1 MATVVY
7 FVTRKEEV
15 PEKDDEYLI
24 KGIVSELIENE
35 ESQIYK
41 LLDKSDKTVKD
52 FLEKTGEIKSS
63 ISGVDQQTRNLIS
76 VLNNNQSRG
85 QWAEFQVEDLLGI
98 MEYKDGIHYESQKI
112 MNSGT
117 KPDFTFYLPDSKTIN
132 MDSKFPLN
140 LYMQLSKLNL
150 DLEDETLDEIS
161 RKQITESIKT
171 KNREFIDKAIKTKI
185 DETSG
190 REGYISAE
198 EDTVDFVLMYIP
210 LENLYHFLLTSE
222 IGAARTP
229 VIQYAFSKK
238 VILVS
243 PQTLMAYLETIRHSI
258 GAVSGLETN
267 TGAYFAFADVVDSK
281 AKLIDVEKDTLV
293 FPLGQAGIKTVADGA
308 KYTFR
313 KRFQATF
320 ATSGAEQLAAGD
332 DLKFN
337 FGDGTLSNTQEK
349 NIIIIPTESVNAAA
363 NIGNGTVANSTVT
376 TITGITSTAT
386 IRVGDFYFVGTNG
399 PFQTRSVVNSSAI
412 VVDSAPTA
420 SGNLLRTFPKDY
432 PISLDDDSSANVV
445 ISASSDTM
453 TIDLNETLNSTM
465 DAKVFVDLVDENN
478 NKVDKTV
485 KQTEVAI
492 DVNTHGGANANNV
505 TGTGIEHNPQ
515 ACLTARRQGGVA
527 QRLMAYHKAIR
538 LAVPSSFDVD
548 AA

>member
-15 PEKDDEYLI
+15 VEKDDEYLI

-98 MEYKDGIHYESQKI
+98 MEYKDGVHYESQKI
-112 MNSGT
+112 MSSGT
-117 KPDFTFYLPDSKTIN
+117 KPDFTFYLPDNKTIN

-171 KNREFIDKAIKTKI
+171 KNKEFIDKAIKTKI
-185 DETSG
+185 DETAS
-190 REGYISAE
+190 REGYISPE

-222 IGAARTP
+222 IGASRTP

-243 PQTLMAYLETIRHSI
+243 PQTLMAYLETIRHSM
-258 GAVSGLETN
+258 
-267 TGAYFAFADVVDSK
+267 
-281 AKLIDVEKDTLV
+281 KLFSLQTDT
-293 FPLGQAGIKTVADGA
+293 
-308 KYTFR
+308 
-313 KRFQATF
+313 
-320 ATSGAEQLAAGD
+320 
-332 DLKFN
+332 
-337 FGDGTLSNTQEK
+337 K
-349 NIIIIPTESVNAAA
+349 NILLAHEKVKSE
-363 NIGNGTVANSTVT
+363 IGK
-376 TITGITSTAT
+376 
-386 IRVGDFYFVGTNG
+386 F
-399 PFQTRSVVNSSAI
+399 
-412 VVDSAPTA
+412 
-420 SGNLLRTFPKDY
+420 
-432 PISLDDDSSANVV
+432 
-445 ISASSDTM
+445 
-453 TIDLNETLNSTM
+453 ID
-465 DAKVFVDLVDENN
+465 
-478 NKVDKTV
+478 
-485 KQTEVAI
+485 
-492 DVNTHGGANANNV
+492 
-505 TGTGIEHNPQ
+505 
-515 ACLTARRQGGVA
+515 
-527 QRLMAYHKAIR
+527 
-538 LAVPSSFDVD
+538 SFDDVTKRLD
-548 AA
+548 QTVESFEKLKTTRTNKLEKSFDELNQVNKNTEA